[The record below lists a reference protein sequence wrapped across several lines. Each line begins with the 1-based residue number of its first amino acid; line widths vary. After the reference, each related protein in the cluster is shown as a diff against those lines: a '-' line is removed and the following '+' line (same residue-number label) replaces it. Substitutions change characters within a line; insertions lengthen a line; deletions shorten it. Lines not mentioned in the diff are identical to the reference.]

1 MIYYLISPNY
11 INVVT
16 FASII
21 FAFAITCLAIYMG
34 KNILPRDGGRA
45 YAINGSKSVGKPRG
59 AGIIF
64 ILVFTITCMIFVNL
78 SSEIIIY
85 LILVLA
91 AMLSG
96 YLDDASS
103 SPWGELK
110 KGIIDFVI
118 AVMAAVTYLHYN
130 PNTFDISLFKL
141 TVTLNPI
148 IYGVLIVILIWVSI
162 NVTNCSDGV
171 DGLCGTLSA
180 ITLSSAYVLFMI
192 FDIESSFRHTI
203 LIMVVCILGYLWFN
217 AAPSKLL
224 MGDAWPTARAS
235 PTRRAGRRCRTARR
249 RRAAIRA
256 WRRPSSVRA
265 TSRWRPRPS
274 RATPSRR
281 TPATNRSS
289 SSARPPTRPRRVPR
303 AATGS

>member
-91 AMLSG
+91 AMLFRLTLMMLRHHLG
-96 YLDDASS
+96 
-103 SPWGELK
+103 
-110 KGIIDFVI
+110 
-118 AVMAAVTYLHYN
+118 AA
-130 PNTFDISLFKL
+130 
-141 TVTLNPI
+141 
-148 IYGVLIVILIWVSI
+148 
-162 NVTNCSDGV
+162 
-171 DGLCGTLSA
+171 
-180 ITLSSAYVLFMI
+180 
-192 FDIESSFRHTI
+192 
-203 LIMVVCILGYLWFN
+203 
-217 AAPSKLL
+217 
-224 MGDAWPTARAS
+224 
-235 PTRRAGRRCRTARR
+235 
-249 RRAAIRA
+249 
-256 WRRPSSVRA
+256 
-265 TSRWRPRPS
+265 
-274 RATPSRR
+274 
-281 TPATNRSS
+281 
-289 SSARPPTRPRRVPR
+289 
-303 AATGS
+303 